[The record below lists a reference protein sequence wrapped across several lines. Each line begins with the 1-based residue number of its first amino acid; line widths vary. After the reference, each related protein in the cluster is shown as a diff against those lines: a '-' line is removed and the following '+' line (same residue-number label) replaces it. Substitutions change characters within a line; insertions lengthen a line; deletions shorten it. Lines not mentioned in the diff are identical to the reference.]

1 MEDPGAAF
9 RLGRAVAPGGGRRT
23 PRLFEAL
30 VGRLPMSGARSDHIP
45 RRGFT
50 VRTGGGSLPPVKTT
64 WAVVA
69 TATLIID

>member
-1 MEDPGAAF
+1 
-9 RLGRAVAPGGGRRT
+9 
-23 PRLFEAL
+23 
-30 VGRLPMSGARSDHIP
+30 MSGARSDHIP